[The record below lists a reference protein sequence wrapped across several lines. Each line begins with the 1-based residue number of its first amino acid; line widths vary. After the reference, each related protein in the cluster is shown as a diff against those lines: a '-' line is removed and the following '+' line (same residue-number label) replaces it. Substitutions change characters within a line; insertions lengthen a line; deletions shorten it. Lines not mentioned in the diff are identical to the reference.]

1 MVLKR
6 HIEELT
12 GKRFDL
18 IIVGGGITGAA
29 VAYIAAARGLSV
41 ALFEKEDYGG
51 ATSFGSCFWQSLSI
65 RLWDKGYETV
75 YDQAAP

>member
-12 GKRFDL
+12 GKKFDL

-29 VAYIAAARGLSV
+29 VAYIAAYLKKRIMEEL
-41 ALFEKEDYGG
+41 LLQPH
-51 ATSFGSCFWQSLSI
+51 QSLFTA
-65 RLWDKGYETV
+65 D
-75 YDQAAP
+75 